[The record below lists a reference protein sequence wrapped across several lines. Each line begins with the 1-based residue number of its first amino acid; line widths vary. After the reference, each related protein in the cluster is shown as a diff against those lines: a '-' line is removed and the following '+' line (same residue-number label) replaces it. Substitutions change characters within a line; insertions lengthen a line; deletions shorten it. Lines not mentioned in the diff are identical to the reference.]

1 MFYRKGSTCTLKM
14 VGLLWVNL
22 QPEYHWNSWLRRNA
36 QWLWCFWNP
45 HFLPPSLLPP
55 SQRTEEEEK
64 NTSTISNYIR
74 DQTDHLIRVASLSF
88 GIIDCLFSFLYSLLS
103 EDKMVGRSLAAS
115 QIADSLNQSQIKDF
129 IPGFCPC
136 QEHRGLLHKYIS
148 IKWNYFVSPP
158 LLMFIWNEAS
168 E

>member
-1 MFYRKGSTCTLKM
+1 MTLVFLKPPLST
-14 VGLLWVNL
+14 
-22 QPEYHWNSWLRRNA
+22 
-36 QWLWCFWNP
+36 
-45 HFLPPSLLPP
+45 SLTSTPI
-55 SQRTEEEEK
+55 TENRGGGKK

-74 DQTDHLIRVASLSF
+74 DQTGHLIRVASLSF

-136 QEHRGLLHKYIS
+136 QEHQGLLHKYIS
-148 IKWNYFVSPP
+148 IK
-158 LLMFIWNEAS
+158 
-168 E
+168 